1 MRLPVSNADL
11 NFECVSQQQIL
22 TKLTKCSAQIF
33 RLSGASKVPARGYRK
48 KLDHRVKKEALK
60 DLVQT
65 ALFDNLTG
73 LYSRNIRG
81 GLHDFYETWPDEGDV
96 NMYHS
101 MIKFFGLDI

>member
-48 KLDHRVKKEALK
+48 NLIIELKALAEAL
-60 DLVQT
+60 
-65 ALFDNLTG
+65 
-73 LYSRNIRG
+73 
-81 GLHDFYETWPDEGDV
+81 GDV
-96 NMYHS
+96 QAE
-101 MIKFFGLDI
+101 KFIALMMRSPFDYTKCQRKLWVETSVDEISDAAMVKRKTKSS

>member
-48 KLDHRVKKEALK
+48 KLDHRVTKKTIRYT
-60 DLVQT
+60 VQDVL
-65 ALFDNLTG
+65 A
-73 LYSRNIRG
+73 
-81 GLHDFYETWPDEGDV
+81 YEWQCRT
-96 NMYHS
+96 
-101 MIKFFGLDI
+101 

>member
-48 KLDHRVKKEALK
+48 KLDHRVSRTIEVWSKAL
-60 DLVQT
+60 DLSIGFWSVV
-65 ALFDNLTG
+65 AVRGCEGILEVLFC
-73 LYSRNIRG
+73 
-81 GLHDFYETWPDEGDV
+81 
-96 NMYHS
+96 
-101 MIKFFGLDI
+101 